1 MVDLVV
7 EVDEEV
13 AHIMESLVTEMHL
26 LDLVVIEV
34 VLVVLLVV
42 QLETQTTHTL
52 EAAVV
57 VPVVLVV
64 MELCQMHPLRRRVVL
79 VELALLIHHMLLPL

>member
-1 MVDLVV
+1 M

-13 AHIMESLVTEMHL
+13 IHIMAPLDGVL
-26 LDLVVIEV
+26 QFLDLVVMMV
-34 VLVVLLVV
+34 VLVALLVL

-57 VPVVLVV
+57 VPVAVV
-64 MELCQMHPLRRRVVL
+64 VQELCQIHLLRRRVVL
-79 VELALLIHHMLLPL
+79 VERALLIHHMLLPL